1 MKTTRLILGI
11 LSIIFAFFMLLSSC
25 AGGFT
30 GGLTEDKYLLEN
42 SSQGIII
49 SFIIL
54 ASGITAICTRKSK
67 IGSIITGIIYL
78 LAYIAS
84 ISDTY
89 TDLGS
94 SLGAVAIILAIIF
107 ILTGVIQF
115 FIKPNKNK

>member
-1 MKTTRLILGI
+1 MKTLRLVLGI

-25 AGGFT
+25 AGSFT
-30 GGLTEDKYLLEN
+30 GGLTNDEN
-42 SSQGIII
+42 LTTSSSYGIII

-78 LAYIAS
+78 LAYIVS
-84 ISDTY
+84 LSDTY

-94 SLGAVAIILAIIF
+94 SLGAIAIILAIIF

-115 FIKPNKNK
+115 FIKPKKNK

>member
-1 MKTTRLILGI
+1 MKTLRLVLGI

-30 GGLTEDKYLLEN
+30 GGLIEDENLIEN

-78 LAYIAS
+78 LAYIVS
-84 ISDTY
+84 IADTY

-94 SLGAVAIILAIIF
+94 SLGTIALILAIIF
-107 ILTGVIQF
+107 ILTAVIQF
-115 FIKPNKNK
+115 FTKPKKNK